1 MISNYKK
8 SLKVL
13 HDKSSNHDR
22 PLVELLQKD
31 NDKFVI
37 SLKTGNSSVTFPE
50 LENQDISA
58 LHKVLS
64 LKSNLLTVAL
74 SLMHNLTEDKLKE
87 TVNALDKIADK

>member
-8 SLKVL
+8 SLRVL
-13 HDKSSNHDR
+13 HDKASNHDR

-37 SLKTGNSSVTFPE
+37 SLKTGNSSLTFPE
-50 LENQDISA
+50 LETEDISA
-58 LHKVLS
+58 LHKILS
-64 LKSNLLTVAL
+64 LRPSLLTIAL